1 MQAHFGSRN
10 SGKAKAMK
18 ERIIESHLRFYKT
31 YLVGI
36 ENCEQQLEYIM
47 PSLVA
52 RYEIS
57 TDTGESFFIVN
68 NTEKVALDRIESKR
82 ALDLREE
89 IERYKIIT
97 SSVDNA
103 LKNLTE
109 VERHFVMLRYFEC
122 KAMAVVTDALGYTE
136 EKSVYRIRRH
146 VLDKLLISL
155 GNLLSLK

>member
-1 MQAHFGSRN
+1 MFFESSGRN
-10 SGKAKAMK
+10 SGKTKAIK
-18 ERIIESHLRFYKT
+18 ERTIENHLRYFKT

-36 ENCEQQLEYIM
+36 KNCEQQLEYIM
-47 PSLVA
+47 PSLVS
-52 RYEIS
+52 RYEVS
-57 TDTGESFFIVN
+57 TDTGESFWIVN

-97 SSVDNA
+97 NSIENA
-103 LKNLTE
+103 VEELTIQ
-109 VERHFVMLRYFEC
+109 ERAFVHLRYFEC
-122 KAMAVVTDALGYTE
+122 KPIAAVTTGLGYAE

-155 GNLLSLK
+155 NNLLTLK

>member
-1 MQAHFGSRN
+1 VHVHF
-10 SGKAKAMK
+10 SGRSNGKTKAMK
-18 ERIIESHLRFYKT
+18 ERIIESHLRFYRT

-36 ENCEQQLEYIM
+36 QNCEQQLEYIM

-52 RYEIS
+52 RYEVS

-82 ALDLREE
+82 ALDLKEE
-89 IERYKIIT
+89 IEQYKIIT
-97 SSVDNA
+97 SSIDNA
-103 LKNLTE
+103 LANLSE

-146 VLDKLLISL
+146 VLDKLMISL
-155 GNLLSLK
+155 NNLLALK

>member
-1 MQAHFGSRN
+1 MQAHFGNRN
-10 SGKAKAMK
+10 SGKTKALN
-18 ERIIESHLRFYKT
+18 ERYIETALRFYKT

-36 ENCEQQLEYIM
+36 KNCEQQLEYIM

-52 RYEIS
+52 RYEVS

-82 ALDLREE
+82 ALDLKEE

-97 SSVDNA
+97 SSIDNA
-103 LKNLTE
+103 LENLSE
-109 VERHFVMLRYFEC
+109 VERRFVILRYFEC
-122 KAMAVVTDALGYTE
+122 KPMAIVTQALGYTE
-136 EKSVYRIRRH
+136 EKSCYRIRRH
-146 VLDKLLISL
+146 ILDKLLISL